1 MIKDQHR
8 VFSQGFPS
16 SPSKNPGPTLI
27 IVRLERWDE
36 IRGIHASA
44 FIWQIS
50 SEIDPHWRSKAIATV
65 SYDNADKRH
74 EDQLWWYLS
83 EPSMTEKSRE
93 SDLSQEHFSS
103 PSLES
108 KHIKSIEKLCF
119 QHCAAKSYWWLF
131 FFFFAS
137 ENTAQVLRQRA
148 APLIKDGKIKSEL
161 KLLLFMSNELM
172 PVSRKMDPD
181 FTAAAAAVAIG
192 SQISP
197 WNRISKARSF
207 FLLSARFDLGSSFFF
222 FFFAPQLDFA
232 CINSLQRSHIC
243 KGHVRDHSRLSA

>member
-1 MIKDQHR
+1 MQTNATKTSFDDIWVSLAWPRRAER
-8 VFSQGFPS
+8 VTWVRNTSLLLPLRANISNQLKSYVS
-16 SPSKNPGPTLI
+16 S
-27 IVRLERWDE
+27 IVL
-36 IRGIHASA
+36 
-44 FIWQIS
+44 Q
-50 SEIDPHWRSKAIATV
+50 KAI
-65 SYDNADKRH
+65 DD
-74 EDQLWWYLS
+74 
-83 EPSMTEKSRE
+83 
-93 SDLSQEHFSS
+93 
-103 PSLES
+103 
-108 KHIKSIEKLCF
+108 
-119 QHCAAKSYWWLF
+119 F

-181 FTAAAAAVAIG
+181 FTAAAAVAIG

-222 FFFAPQLDFA
+222 FFLHHNWTLHVLTHFNVHIFAKDTWEITADWVHSSIVSFLW
-232 CINSLQRSHIC
+232 HIFRTN
-243 KGHVRDHSRLSA
+243 HLTRTFYH